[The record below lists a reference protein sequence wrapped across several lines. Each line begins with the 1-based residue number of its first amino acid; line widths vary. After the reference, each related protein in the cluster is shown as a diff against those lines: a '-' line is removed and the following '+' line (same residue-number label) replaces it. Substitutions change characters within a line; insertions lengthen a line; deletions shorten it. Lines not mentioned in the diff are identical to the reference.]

1 MLGLVGLLGV
11 IMAGLSMDAP
21 SDAADSPHGEDT
33 SPETEGWSVSTAF
46 MEDEPVPV
54 DPPAAPEGAGDSAD
68 EQDGLPQS
76 NDNEDMADP
85 DLALTGT
92 EGNDVLQGQDGAD
105 SLMGAGGQDG
115 LAGDA
120 GHDVLAGGDGED
132 SLWGNEGDDAL
143 TGDAGDDLLAGCE
156 GDDRAAGGDGND
168 SVIGGTGDDELD
180 GQAGNDL
187 VDGGS
192 GHDLLTGG
200 TGADDLEGGAGNDT
214 LFGGLAAEGDTAVD
228 FLNGGHGDDELHLEA
243 GDSGNGGQGADS
255 FMLQDFAPGQPVVQI
270 TDFDPAEDQ
279 LVVMYDA
286 TLHPTPEL
294 TVGSG
299 GGATILMLDGV
310 PLASLTNGA
319 ALDLAAVQLQAA

>member
-33 SPETEGWSVSTAF
+33 SPETEGWGVSTAF

-54 DPPAAPEGAGDSAD
+54 DPPAAPEGTGDRAD

-85 DLALTGT
+85 DLTLTGT
-92 EGNDVLQGQDGAD
+92 ESNDMLQGRGGAD
-105 SLMGAGGQDG
+105 SLAGAEGQDG
-115 LAGDA
+115 LAGGA
-120 GHDVLAGGDGED
+120 GPDVLAGGDGDD
-132 SLWGNEGDDAL
+132 SLWGNEGNDAL

-156 GDDRAAGGDGND
+156 GDDSAAGGDGND

-192 GHDLLTGG
+192 GHDVLTGG

-228 FLNGGHGDDELHLEA
+228 FLNGGYGDDELYLAA
-243 GDSGNGGQGADS
+243 GDFGNGGQGADS